1 MRLVSYWYENGCIF
15 PDMGTVFIALDQAT
29 QENGCLKV
37 LPGSQRVGRIDH
49 VRVGDQVG
57 ADVERVTEVQ
67 KFLPL
72 AHVEMEPGDALFF
85 HCNLLHRSEQNH
97 SDHRRWAFL
106 VAYNRA
112 SNDPVMEHHHPRYTP
127 MAKTHDK
134 DTNKPVIEHYH
145 PHYTPMS
152 KVPNTAIKECTTATE
167 IAGKDF
173 FDPASEVSLK
183 KVANSVIKTCATPVD
198 PEEKDIWDPV
208 ARPSV
213 LLSEEA
219 IFVGG
224 WFYHRLSLLQKP
236 HDIMQNRTTKY
247 DKRRYLKARRKT
259 GFRLRAGA
267 STIDAVTVDR
277 TVQLSSALFTLKCA
291 EVQNLF
297 LQRLLLSSVK
307 REKGVPSKQRLGICL
322 EIKKGAAFKFKQ
334 RLFVKARSLPVGQCT
349 FECDVVGLSRGS

>member
-1 MRLVSYWYENGCIF
+1 MTESIYTCTEDFDVTPNVQADFDKNGYILVRSLLDQEEIKLLKDALESDEGLMRHAFCRDDGEGGKSRLVLWNQPGNDITGVMARCEKVAGTMEKLLGGEVYHYHTKLMMKEARTGGAFVWHQDYGYWYENGCIF

-37 LPGSQRVGRIDH
+37 IPGSQRVGRIDH

-57 ADVERVTEVQ
+57 ADVERVTEVR

-112 SNDPVMEHHHPRYTP
+112 SNNPVMEHHHPR
-127 MAKTHDK
+127 
-134 DTNKPVIEHYH
+134 
-145 PHYTPMS
+145 YTPMS

-183 KVANSVIKTCATPVD
+183 KVTEKTLT
-198 PEEKDIWDPV
+198 
-208 ARPSV
+208 R
-213 LLSEEA
+213 
-219 IFVGG
+219 
-224 WFYHRLSLLQKP
+224 
-236 HDIMQNRTTKY
+236 
-247 DKRRYLKARRKT
+247 
-259 GFRLRAGA
+259 
-267 STIDAVTVDR
+267 
-277 TVQLSSALFTLKCA
+277 
-291 EVQNLF
+291 
-297 LQRLLLSSVK
+297 
-307 REKGVPSKQRLGICL
+307 
-322 EIKKGAAFKFKQ
+322 
-334 RLFVKARSLPVGQCT
+334 
-349 FECDVVGLSRGS
+349 